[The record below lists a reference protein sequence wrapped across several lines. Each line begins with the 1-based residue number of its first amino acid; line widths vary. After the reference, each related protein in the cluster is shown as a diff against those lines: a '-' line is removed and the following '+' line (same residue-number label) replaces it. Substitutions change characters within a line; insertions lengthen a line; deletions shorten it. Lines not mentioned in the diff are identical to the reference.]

1 MLRVHR
7 VGYMSNMK
15 REWESQLLEEQEE
28 RERQMRSAGLTKETM
43 DKINAY
49 IRKAQEKKND

>member
-1 MLRVHR
+1 
-7 VGYMSNMK
+7 MSNMK